1 MWRVDR
7 FRNLLAL
14 AGSLLALRASL
25 LALAGSLLAL
35 EASLLALDEDLLA
48 SRDFSPTKFTQFIL
62 GKQKARHKSSFLK

>member
-14 AGSLLALRASL
+14 AGCLLALEASLLALEVSL

-35 EASLLALDEDLLA
+35 DEGLLA
-48 SRDFSPTKFTQFIL
+48 SWDFSPTKFTQFIL